1 MVRIKNPHTIQRES
15 DNMNSL
21 AVSSL
26 VFVLSFGAALAA
38 IVARRRLPEQH
49 LSFESKDVLKI
60 GMALIASLAAL
71 VLGMLIATAKGNY
84 DAQENAVKELAAKII
99 LLETVLAKYGT
110 ETKEIRGLLRKAVE
124 STHDQLWP
132 ASSGRPADLTPGEA
146 RASLESMFDQIAA
159 LSPQTDAQRVLK
171 TRSQDGLLDLAAARI
186 RLYSQ
191 QDSELPVALL
201 VVLVFWFMLLF
212 FGYGLLTPG
221 NATLV
226 TMFGV
231 CALSVCGA
239 MFLLMEFTSPF
250 NGIMR
255 VSDKPVKN
263 ALLLLGQ

>member
-60 GMALIASLAAL
+60 GMALIVASPP
-71 VLGMLIATAKGNY
+71 
-84 DAQENAVKELAAKII
+84 
-99 LLETVLAKYGT
+99 
-110 ETKEIRGLLRKAVE
+110 
-124 STHDQLWP
+124 DQLWP
-132 ASSGRPADLTPGEA
+132 ASSGRPASLAPGEA